1 MADTME
7 HKKLIEYLPAFM
19 QQFVEM
25 KEIMKMEDIEVD
37 RIESNIQKV
46 LDNAFMKDC
55 DEDGIKKYE
64 KLLHITPDKED
75 TLESRR
81 TRVLLRWNDTLP
93 YTWKTLKRK
102 LDLYCGANQY
112 VIKNDLEHYRI
123 HLHTYFYQRWQMDEL
138 KEILEPMLP
147 MNIMLAYLNTMI
159 FTENAN
165 ISGLEK
171 VLVENLCFCMKLKE
185 SVKETMTSVKI
196 RMPPVFLSESIE
208 ASVTIL
214 KNAWYFDG
222 AFNFDGERQFN
233 AEVKK
238 EVL

>member
-1 MADTME
+1 ME
-7 HKKLIEYLPAFM
+7 L
-19 QQFVEM
+19 
-25 KEIMKMEDIEVD
+25 D

-46 LDNAFMKDC
+46 LDNAFMNDC
-55 DEDGIKKYE
+55 DEYGIKKYE
-64 KLLHITPDKED
+64 ELWNITPDKED

-81 TRVLLRWNDTLP
+81 ARVLLHWNDTLP
-93 YTWKTLKRK
+93 YTWRTLKRK
-102 LDLYCGANQY
+102 LDIYCGTNQY

-147 MNIMLAYLNTMI
+147 MNIMLAYLNTMT
-159 FTENAN
+159 FAESAN

-171 VLVENLCFCMKLKE
+171 VFVENLVFCMKLKE
-185 SVKETMTSVKI
+185 NIKETMTAIKI

-208 ASVTIL
+208 VSVTTL

-222 AFNFDGERQFN
+222 TFCFDGEKLFN

>member
-1 MADTME
+1 MADTRE
-7 HKKLIEYLPAFM
+7 RKKLIEYLPAFM

-46 LDNAFMKDC
+46 LDNAFLKDC
-55 DEDGIKKYE
+55 DEYGIKKYE
-64 KLLHITPDKED
+64 ELLQITPDKED
-75 TLESRR
+75 TLEARR
-81 TRVLLRWNDTLP
+81 VRILLRWNDTLP
-93 YTWKTLKRK
+93 YTWRTLKRK
-102 LDLYCGANQY
+102 LDIYCGENQY
-112 VIKNDLEHYRI
+112 VLKNDLEHYKI
-123 HLHTYFYQRWQMDEL
+123 HLHTYFYERWQMDGL

-159 FTENAN
+159 FTEGVN

-171 VLVENLCFCMKLKE
+171 VFVENLSFCMKLRE
-185 SVKETMTSVKI
+185 NVKETVASIKI

-208 ASVTIL
+208 ASITTK

-222 AFNFDGERQFN
+222 TFHFDGEKQFN